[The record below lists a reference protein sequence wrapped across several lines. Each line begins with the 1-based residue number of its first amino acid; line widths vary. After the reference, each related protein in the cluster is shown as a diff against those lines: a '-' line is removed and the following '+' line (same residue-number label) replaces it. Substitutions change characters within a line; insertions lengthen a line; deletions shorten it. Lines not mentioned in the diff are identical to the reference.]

1 MPKVS
6 VIIPVYNAKP
16 DDLKRCLG
24 SILAQ
29 SILDDLYITIVDDAS
44 TDTEFYTIIEQ
55 FKPLMNISVIRNPV
69 NGGCGVARQ
78 FGIDN
83 THNPLITFIDSD
95 DTFSG
100 AFSLQILRYPL
111 LNNDN
116 HIMTTSSFIQLGD
129 KSEYE
134 YPDFVLIDEQN
145 MTWMHGKMYKR
156 SFIQNNNIRFH
167 PTLRANED
175 RCFNIMTELI
185 APDNS
190 IVVIP
195 DVTLYWQYNENSIVR
210 SNNCAYRYGCE
221 KYQAFYGYTEAIKYI
236 VETLPDN
243 PKIPSLVND
252 TMMFLYEWFLRMW
265 AKSPDTTPQNLI
277 YAKDFYFNCF
287 KYFTRDDSRF
297 DLIQRDIDRAIEDD
311 IYDTPIMSYDQFLDL
326 LENIKDAN

>member
-1 MPKVS
+1 MNID
-6 VIIPVYNAKP
+6 VIIPTYNAKP

-95 DTFSG
+95 DTFLG

-116 HIMTTSSFIQLGD
+116 HIMAISSFIQLGNNS
-129 KSEYE
+129 KYE
-134 YPDFVLIDEQN
+134 YPEFVLIDEQN

-156 SFIQNNNIRFH
+156 AFLQDNNIRFH

-190 IVVIP
+190 IVTIP
-195 DVTLYWQYNENSIVR
+195 DATLYWQYNENSIVR

-221 KYQAFYGYTEAIKYI
+221 KYQAFYGYIEAIRYI
-236 VETLPDN
+236 IENLPDN
-243 PKIPSLVND
+243 PKLPTLVND
-252 TMMFLYEWFLRMW
+252 TMMFLYEWILRMW
-265 AKSPDTTPQNLI
+265 AKSPDTVPQNLI

-287 KYFTRDDSRF
+287 KQFTRDDSRYHI
-297 DLIQRDIDRAIEDD
+297 LQKSIDTSIENG
-311 IYDTPIMSYDQFLDL
+311 IYDKPVMSYNQFLDL
-326 LENIKDAN
+326 LEDIKDAN